1 MQGALQI
8 EAVVDLPHLRM
19 ERVTQAA
26 SGPFFRAHQVDE
38 PSLIYI
44 PPPYRESARGS
55 FGAPK
60 AANALLSFGAAVFL
74 PGAMSVHIQSP
85 GFAKRTML
93 VLRFV
98 DDELKNLISQ
108 LRGDDHSIL
117 MKFADIREARIIEI
131 TDRLSE
137 EMSKDAIGRD
147 VILKGLGLVLVGEMA
162 RYLASV
168 SHDRLLEKGT
178 LADWQMRRIAD
189 RLADESKAPPCVA
202 ELAVICG
209 VSRRHLM
216 RAFKAKT
223 GMTVM
228 EWVQHGT
235 FDRALR
241 LLSGSESIKIISA
254 QLGYACP
261 GSFTTAFAR
270 KYGVPPRRWRSQHGG
285 AY

>member
-8 EAVVDLPHLRM
+8 EDVVDLPHLRM
-19 ERVTQAA
+19 ERVTQDA
-26 SGPFFRAHQVDE
+26 SGPFLRAHRIDE

-55 FGAPK
+55 FGEPGSP
-60 AANALLSFGAAVFL
+60 NALLSFGAAVFL
-74 PGAMSVHIQSP
+74 PGSVSVHVQSP

-98 DDELKNLISQ
+98 DDELKNLLSHFDGED
-108 LRGDDHSIL
+108 RGIL

-131 TDRLSE
+131 IDRLSQ
-137 EMSKDAIGRD
+137 EMNKDAVGRD
-147 VILKGLGLVLVGEMA
+147 LILKGLGLVLVGEMA

-168 SHDRLLEKGT
+168 SNDPLLEKGT
-178 LADWQMRRIAD
+178 LADWQMRRITE
-189 RLADESKAPPCVA
+189 RLADESKAPPGVA
-202 ELAVICG
+202 ELAAICG
-209 VSRRHLM
+209 LSRRHLM

-228 EWVQHGT
+228 EWVEHGT

-241 LLSGSESIKIISA
+241 LLAGTESIKSISA

-261 GSFTTAFAR
+261 GSFATAFAR
-270 KYGVPPRRWRSQHGG
+270 KFGLPPRQWRSRNVHHS
-285 AY
+285 